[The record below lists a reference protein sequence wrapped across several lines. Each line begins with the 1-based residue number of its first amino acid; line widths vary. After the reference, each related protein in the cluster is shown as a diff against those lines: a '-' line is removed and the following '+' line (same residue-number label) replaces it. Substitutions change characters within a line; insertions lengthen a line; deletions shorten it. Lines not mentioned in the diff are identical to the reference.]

1 MRLKVLPEYSLR
13 KGEMKEV
20 RRNGMFLQLSN

>member
-1 MRLKVLPEYSLR
+1 MRIKVPPESSFR

>member
-1 MRLKVLPEYSLR
+1 MRIKVMPESSFR